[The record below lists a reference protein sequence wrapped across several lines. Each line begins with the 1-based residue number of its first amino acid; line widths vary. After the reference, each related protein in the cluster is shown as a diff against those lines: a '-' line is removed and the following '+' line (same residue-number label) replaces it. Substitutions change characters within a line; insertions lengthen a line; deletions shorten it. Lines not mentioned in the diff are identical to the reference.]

1 MNALNE
7 NEQDRIGRKMNPWF
21 TMWVYPR
28 KTTRYVIE
36 NSSMKYAIL
45 LAMLSGVGSTLNTAS
60 NRDLGEIISTPSIIL
75 ISLILGPLLGLLGWF
90 IFSSLS
96 YIVGKW
102 FGGSG
107 TMKELQKAVAWA
119 YVPLV
124 WALLFWIPELAIMG
138 DAVFQDIEADI
149 GAGQAIIIL
158 FLALLQ
164 ITIYIWYIVTNIK
177 AISEAHRFSAW
188 KGLLTVLLPGFVIF
202 LVLIIIVLLIIGIA

>member
-7 NEQDRIGRKMNPWF
+7 NEQDRIEKKMNPWF

-36 NSSMKYAIL
+36 NSKMTSVIL
-45 LAMLSGVGSTLNTAS
+45 LAMLSGVGSALNTAS
-60 NRDLGEIISTPSIIL
+60 NRDLGEITSTSTIIFISFIF
-75 ISLILGPLLGLLGWF
+75 GPLLGLLGWF
-90 IFSSLS
+90 IFSFIS

-107 TMKELQKAVAWA
+107 SMKELQKAIAWA

-124 WALLFWIPELAIMG
+124 WSLLFWIPELAIMG
-138 DAVFQDIEADI
+138 DAMFQSVEVDI
-149 GAGQAIIIL
+149 GVGQAIILLI
-158 FLALLQ
+158 LALLEL
-164 ITIYIWYIVTNIK
+164 TICIWYIVSNIK

-188 KGLLTVLLPGFVIF
+188 KGLLTVLLPSSIIVF
-202 LVLIIIVLLIIGIA
+202 VLIIILLLLIAL